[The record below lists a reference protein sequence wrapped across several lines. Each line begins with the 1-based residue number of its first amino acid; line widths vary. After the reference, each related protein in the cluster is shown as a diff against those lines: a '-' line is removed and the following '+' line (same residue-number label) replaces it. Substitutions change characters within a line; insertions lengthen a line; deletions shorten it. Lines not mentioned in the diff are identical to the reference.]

1 MTMTTTRDLN
11 NRARQQWDAKASF
24 WDALHGFDGNLFHK
38 TLVGPAAE
46 RLLAVRAGERVLD
59 VACGS
64 GQMARRLEA
73 LGAQVVA
80 TDFSAAL
87 IAKAKARTPESK
99 IDYRVV
105 DATDE
110 DALMLLGAASFD
122 AVVCNMA
129 LQDIADIEPL
139 FRAVKR
145 LLRAGGRF
153 VFTITHPCFNLSSTV
168 FGQERYEV
176 EGKLAYRMS
185 LKQTEYLT
193 PAVHEGIG
201 AVDEPTA
208 HLYFHRPLHVLLNT
222 AFAAGLVMDAV
233 EEPAFPEGTVGGSRL
248 SWTEYTQFP
257 PVLAAR
263 LR

>member
-1 MTMTTTRDLN
+1 MTSTRDLN
-11 NRARQQWDAKASF
+11 ARARQQWDEKASF

-38 TLVGPAAE
+38 TLVSPSAE
-46 RLLAVRAGERVLD
+46 RLLAVKPGERVLD
-59 VACGS
+59 VACGN
-64 GQMARRLEA
+64 GQMARRLA
-73 LGAQVVA
+73 QLGAAVVA

-87 IAKAKARTPESK
+87 IEKAKARTPDSP

-110 DALMLLGAASFD
+110 SALLALGTASFD

-129 LQDIADIEPL
+129 LQDIADIDPL

-145 LLRAGGRF
+145 LLRPGGRF
-153 VFTITHPCFNLSSTV
+153 VFTTTHPCFNLASTV
-168 FGQERYEV
+168 FGQERLDLDGQLVYQ
-176 EGKLAYRMS
+176 MS
-185 LKQTEYLT
+185 LKQVEYLT
-193 PAVHEGIG
+193 PTTREGAG
-201 AVDEPTA
+201 APGEPA
-208 HLYFHRPLHVLLNT
+208 PHLYFHRPLHVLLNA
-222 AFAAGLVMDAV
+222 AFAAGLTLDGL

-248 SWTEYTQFP
+248 SWAEYTQFP

>member
-1 MTMTTTRDLN
+1 MTSTRDLN

-24 WDALHGFDGNLFHK
+24 WDALHGYDGNLFHK
-38 TLVGPAAE
+38 TLVGPTAE
-46 RLLAVRAGERVLD
+46 RLLGLKAGERVLD

-64 GQMARRLEA
+64 GQMSRRLAE

-87 IAKAKARTPESK
+87 IEKARARTPGDAR

-110 DALMLLGAASFD
+110 DALVALGAASFD

-153 VFTITHPCFNLSSTV
+153 VFTTTHPCFNLSSTV

-176 EGKLAYRMS
+176 DGQIVYQQS

-193 PAVHEGIG
+193 PAVHEGAG
-201 AVDEPTA
+201 AAGEPTA
-208 HLYFHRPLHVLLNT
+208 HLYFHRPLHVLLNA
-222 AFAAGLVMDAV
+222 AFRAGLVMDAV

-248 SWTEYTQFP
+248 SWAEYPQFP